1 MAKAFWKIFRGV
13 KSGQAFFEW
22 EMDGSWLTDSIT
34 NATAFFLNTMALGLK
49 HDGVFKKRGGVSLV
63 VSILFL
69 LPEIKT
75 GIDA

>member
-1 MAKAFWKIFRGV
+1 MG
-13 KSGQAFFEW
+13 
-22 EMDGSWLTDSIT
+22 WLADSIT
-34 NATAFFLNTMALGLK
+34 NATAFFLNTMAFGLK

-69 LPEIKT
+69 LPEIKA

>member
-13 KSGQAFFEW
+13 ISGQAFFEW
-22 EMDGSWLTDSIT
+22 EMDGGWLTNSIT
-34 NATAFFLNTMALGLK
+34 NAIVFFFNTMAFGVK
-49 HDGVFKKRGGVSLV
+49 HDGVLKKRGGVSLV

>member
-1 MAKAFWKIFRGV
+1 MENGWG
-13 KSGQAFFEW
+13 
-22 EMDGSWLTDSIT
+22 WLTDSIT
-34 NATAFFLNTMALGLK
+34 NATAFFLNTMAFGLK

-69 LPEIKT
+69 LPEIKA